1 LSTTPNPA
9 PEPTARPRRRRALH
23 IVLWTGSVLGV
34 LLIAGFVAANIF
46 LHRAGPMLK
55 AKIVETLSNR
65 FDSRVQLDQF
75 HVAFF
80 GGFEVFGSG
89 LRLYPN
95 NLPADQPLIA
105 VDHFSFRVYDWRQ
118 LLHNPIIVNH
128 VRVTGLSIHLPPKQQ
143 RAALHHDNQNPQPG
157 SESTGKIDILV
168 NAIDIDGATL
178 VIENGKPGKVPLNFA
193 IRRVRLDSV
202 GPGRPLRFHAI
213 LVNPKPTGD
222 IDSTGD
228 FGPFDA
234 HSPGDTPVRGQYT
247 FRHADL
253 GTIKGIGGIL
263 ASDGSYQGQ
272 LSRIVV
278 DGTTSTPDF
287 RLTTADRPLPLN
299 TKFHAIVDGTNG
311 DTYLQPVDAWLVHTH
326 ILAQGA
332 VVHTAGVPGRDI
344 RLNLTVDPGRIQDM
358 LLLAVKSPQPLLT
371 GQMQVHCAFDLPP
384 GKASVTDRLHLQG
397 TFDLS
402 DAHFTSD
409 KIQGRVD
416 ELSLRGQGKPK
427 EAEQENSAA
436 KNGDA
441 AASADIA
448 SEMRG
453 DFTFDSSRL
462 TLPALNFRVPGAD
475 IALKGD
481 YTLDGQTLAFDGT
494 ARLDAHVSQMVT
506 GWKSWLLKPVDP
518 FFAKDGAGTLV
529 PIKVSGTS
537 SHPSVGLD
545 FHHHDENPK
554 HPAPPPQPTQSGNST
569 PSSPTQR

>member
-1 LSTTPNPA
+1 VSTPSSPTPVSF
-9 PEPTARPRRRRALH
+9 PTPRRRRALR
-23 IVLWTGSVLGV
+23 IVLWTGSVLLV
-34 LLIAGFVAANIF
+34 LLIAAIIAANIF

-55 AKIVETLSNR
+55 AKVVETLSTR

-75 HVAFF
+75 HVVFF
-80 GGFEVFGSG
+80 GGFEVYGSG

-105 VDHFSFRVYDWRQ
+105 VDHFSFRIFDWRQ
-118 LLHNPIIVNH
+118 LLRTPIVVNH
-128 VRVTGLSIHLPPKQQ
+128 VQVTGLSIHLPPKQE
-143 RAALHHDNQNPQPG
+143 RAGLHEMKNQNPSG
-157 SESTGKIDILV
+157 HGKIDILV
-168 NAIDIDGATL
+168 NTIDVDRADL
-178 VIENGKPGKVPLNFA
+178 VIENGKPGKVPLDFV
-193 IRRVRLDSV
+193 IQRVRLSAV

-213 LVNPKPTGD
+213 LINAKPVGD

-234 HSPGDTPVRGQYT
+234 HSPGDTPVSGQYT

-253 GTIKGIGGIL
+253 STIKGIGGML
-263 ASDGSYQGQ
+263 SSDGSYQGQ
-272 LSRIVV
+272 LNRIVV
-278 DGTTSTPDF
+278 DGATTTPDF
-287 RLTTADRPLPLN
+287 RLDTANRPLPLN

-311 DTYLQPVDAWLVHTH
+311 DTYLQPVDAWLVNTH
-326 ILAQGA
+326 ILAQGE

-371 GQMQVHCAFDLPP
+371 GQIQVHASFDLPP
-384 GKASVTDRLHLQG
+384 GKDAVTDRLHLKG
-397 TFDLS
+397 SFDLT
-402 DAHFTSD
+402 DAVFTSD
-409 KIQGRVD
+409 KVQSKVD

-427 EAEQENSAA
+427 QANHASAIE
-436 KNGDA
+436 
-441 AASADIA
+441 AASSQPGAAGIV

-453 DFTFDSSRL
+453 NFTFDSSRL
-462 TLPALNFRVPGAD
+462 TLPDLNFRVPGAD

-494 ARLDAHVSQMVT
+494 ARLDARVSQMVT

-529 PIKVSGTS
+529 PIKVSGTT
-537 SHPSVGLD
+537 SHPDIGLD
-545 FHHHDENPK
+545 FGHKGENPQ
-554 HPAPPPQPTQSGNST
+554 APPPPPPQSAN
-569 PSSPTQR
+569 PAPNSPTQR